1 MKQQPATEAKR
12 RPANGQRGDEGFNVQ
27 RQPSAAPSAKSS
39 RPTSAL
45 PRTHTKAGADD
56 AQRLARRKELAA
68 ESKMIQEA
76 GARAIALRN
85 AEMRR
90 RLKSIKARPD
100 GRKGQPRSQ
109 SAGPT
114 RPTDEFER
122 ARIANKTAA
131 DNTASCEEQEVEMLR
146 EMLRRSRVAKKQP
159 GDWDATP
166 HRAVPYTLRGLRPL
180 HTIEP
185 WSKSVLDS
193 CKRLELRACSSYAT
207 SGLHRLDDGM
217 NDDFVNLRR
226 RQMFERSLRDSSSSA
241 GPRPEWDSTPWLYTP
256 PALRGLKPV
265 TPEPW
270 SRDIEIYNQGTA
282 GHME

>member
-1 MKQQPATEAKR
+1 MKQQPAAEAKR

-27 RQPSAAPSAKSS
+27 RQPWAAPSAKSS
-39 RPTSAL
+39 RPMSAL
-45 PRTHTKAGADD
+45 PRTSSKITADD

-76 GARAIALRN
+76 GARALALRN

-90 RLKSIKARPD
+90 RLKNIKARAE

-114 RPTDEFER
+114 RPTNDFER
-122 ARIANKTAA
+122 ARVAHEEAA
-131 DNTASCEEQEVEMLR
+131 KDAVSCEEQEVEMLR
-146 EMLRRSRVAKKQP
+146 EMLRRNRVAKKQP

-207 SGLHRLDDGM
+207 SGLSRLDDGM
-217 NDDFVNLRR
+217 NDDIVQLRR
-226 RQMFERSLRDSSSSA
+226 RQLLERSMRNGSSA
-241 GPRPEWDSTPWLYTP
+241 PRPEWDATPWLYTP

-270 SRDIEIYNQGTA
+270 SRDIEVYNQGAA
-282 GHME
+282 GHVE